1 MCYEDWYEWKM
12 AREREALKKAREE
25 MQRLKEQAQASGKR
39 APRQETE
46 ETKPETATA

>member
-12 AREREALKKAREE
+12 VREQEALKKARDE
-25 MQRLKEQAQASGKR
+25 MQRLKEQAQVSGKQ

-46 ETKPETATA
+46 ETKPESVTA